1 METKDK
7 TIMENIETTE
17 LPKMIDNIKKES
29 SAPSVEDKAELDL
42 YEIWNR
48 IGGMTMVEGAKS
60 AWQHI
65 KNLKIEDIA
74 IVVGACLGLVLTG
87 FFIYGIF
94 CILIPLFELTWL
106 VANDCYAMTVGE
118 YHALFYQLID
128 RDLLY
133 SAPFCLL
140 VAVVVGLLCE
150 RHKLLCTLLYFLA
163 LMLILEVWD
172 YWHIE
177 YTANGTLG
185 GLCFVIM
192 FIIVPVLSI
201 ARFFVSIFTDN
212 EQDNEAKENN
222 ESVSNAIVRDS
233 N

>member
-1 METKDK
+1 MEAKDK
-7 TIMENIETTE
+7 TIMENIETAE
-17 LPKMIDNIKKES
+17 APEIIDNNKEEP
-29 SAPSVEDKAELDL
+29 SAPNVDDNTELDL
-42 YEIWNR
+42 NEIWNR
-48 IGGMTMVEGAKS
+48 IGGMTVVEGAKS
-60 AWQHI
+60 AWRHI
-65 KNLKIEDIA
+65 KNLKIEDLA

-94 CILIPLFELTWL
+94 RILILLFELAWL

-118 YHALFYQLID
+118 HYALTYQLID
-128 RDLLY
+128 RGLLY

-140 VAVVVGLLCE
+140 VAVVVGLFSE
-150 RHKLLCTLLYFLA
+150 RHKFLCTILYFLA

-192 FIIVPVLSI
+192 FIVVPILSMVKYV
-201 ARFFVSIFTDN
+201 VSVFTDN
-212 EQDNEAKENN
+212 EQGNEATED
-222 ESVSNAIVRDS
+222 ESANTDD
-233 N
+233 

>member
-17 LPKMIDNIKKES
+17 LPKMIDNNKKES

-118 YHALFYQLID
+118 HHALSYQLIG

-140 VAVVVGLLCE
+140 VAVVVGFLCE

-222 ESVSNAIVRDS
+222 ESASNIIVMDS

>member
-7 TIMENIETTE
+7 TIMENIEMTE
-17 LPKMIDNIKKES
+17 LPEIIDNIKEDS
-29 SAPSVEDKAELDL
+29 SAPNVEDKTELDL
-42 YEIWNR
+42 NEIWNR
-48 IGGMTMVEGAKS
+48 VGGMTVAEGAKS
-60 AWQHI
+60 AWRHI
-65 KNLKIEDIA
+65 KNLKIEHIA
-74 IVVGACLGLVLTG
+74 IGIGACIGVVLTG

-94 CILIPLFELTWL
+94 CILIPLFELVWL

-118 YHALFYQLID
+118 HYALAYQLID
-128 RDLLY
+128 RGLLY

-140 VAVVVGLLCE
+140 VAVVVGLFSE
-150 RHKLLCTLLYFLA
+150 RHKFLCTILYFLA

-201 ARFFVSIFTDN
+201 VRFIVSVFTDN
-212 EQDNEAKENN
+212 EQGNEATEDEPANT
-222 ESVSNAIVRDS
+222 DD
-233 N
+233 